1 MLFRTRDLLV
11 RQRTQ
16 TINALRGHLAEFG
29 VVAPQGPAH
38 LTRLAAAVGDPASG
52 LPEAVRLGV
61 GRPEGWSPPDPH
73 QSRRITHLPAFAVR
87 RVQAGSGRFRGALLQ
102 GTHEGRG
109 NPEDALPKRALE
121 ERGNPE

>member
-38 LTRLAAAVGDPASG
+38 VGRLASALEGPASG
-52 LPEAVRLGV
+52 LPEAVRELG
-61 GRPEGWSPPDPH
+61 GLLLE
-73 QSRRITHLPAFAVR
+73 QIAALNAKI
-87 RVQAGSGRFRGALLQ
+87 AGLEREVHVSARQDEEASVVKRGKLTPYW
-102 GTHEGRG
+102 G
-109 NPEDALPKRALE
+109 
-121 ERGNPE
+121 